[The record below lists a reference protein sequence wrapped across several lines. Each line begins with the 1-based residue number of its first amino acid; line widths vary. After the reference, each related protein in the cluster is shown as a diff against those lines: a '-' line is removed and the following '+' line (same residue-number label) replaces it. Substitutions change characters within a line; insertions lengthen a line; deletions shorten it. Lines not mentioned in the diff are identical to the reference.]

1 MPGAVLLVCLLSR
14 AAVQGQAVPAITQG
28 RHTMETLH
36 PRCAGVA
43 STSRPAEQI
52 ARPRERRS
60 ARCQATIALP
70 VPAPETVGQ
79 SSNGSSNG
87 VTHLN
92 AYSRTVTQP
101 KQQGGSQAMLY
112 AAGLKEGDMDKPQAR
127 L

>member
-1 MPGAVLLVCLLSR
+1 
-14 AAVQGQAVPAITQG
+14 
-28 RHTMETLH
+28 MEALH

-60 ARCQATIALP
+60 AKCQATIAPP

-79 SSNGSSNG
+79 TSNGSNG
-87 VTHLN
+87 VSHLN

-112 AAGLKEGDMDKPQAR
+112 AAGLKEGDMDKPQVCRAVAC
-127 L
+127 LPAVACGCCCKALW